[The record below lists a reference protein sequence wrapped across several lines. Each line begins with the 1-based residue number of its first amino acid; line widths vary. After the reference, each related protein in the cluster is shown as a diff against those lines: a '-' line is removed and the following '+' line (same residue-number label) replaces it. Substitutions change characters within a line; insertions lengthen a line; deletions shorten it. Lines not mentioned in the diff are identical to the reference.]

1 MPTKIHVPGVEKE
14 EKKDLAARPPLPE
27 VNLEEKGEQAESG
40 AEIAFAIPPGE
51 YKAKQVFEVGEK
63 LPGFNKFIKD
73 GKEVQ
78 VGDEFSP
85 RGALMAMPEEE
96 LPVTRGLLAT
106 EIRELE
112 TRLLTMLQSS
122 VDELKQAP
130 AIRSNGIPAVV
141 IGGEF
146 NCPKCGLRLSAPA
159 KITQVG
165 KQHPG
170 LYEHPFDES
179 PKLGGKKCILMG
191 FKFKAPVIFL
201 ESTKPL
207 PLTGEGQ

>member
-1 MPTKIHVPGVEKE
+1 MGTKIHVPPVEKE
-14 EKKDLAARPPLPE
+14 EKKDLPARPPLPE
-27 VNLEEKGEQAESG
+27 VNREENQGQAQVDAHL
-40 AEIAFAIPPGE
+40 AETQE
-51 YKAKQVFEVGEK
+51 YLDSFKVE
-63 LPGFNKFIKD
+63 
-73 GKEVQ
+73 GKEIQ
-78 VGDEFSP
+78 VGDEY
-85 RGALMAMPEEE
+85 ATQMAMPPEGER
-96 LPVTRGLLAT
+96 PVTRDLMFT

-130 AIRSNGIPAVV
+130 AIRSNGITAVV